1 MFACLYAY
9 LCTIDVQ
16 CPRRPEE
23 GVGSS
28 GNGVTDCYGPLWC
41 SRNPTQVLQENSQC
55 FRLPS
60 HYLSCFTEKW
70 CRSSLEHS
78 VLFALW
84 AWGLSKTEMTMCV
97 PVRAAVFRASS
108 TGMWGGA
115 ECTGRGLGTGPAG
128 WAFHLTD
135 EPHWASSGWP
145 LWRLRYYSL
154 LTRLIPV
161 LSCPQLATS

>member
-1 MFACLYAY
+1 MYSAHGGQKRASDPLEMELQTAMG
-9 LCTIDVQ
+9 LCGVPGIQ
-16 CPRRPEE
+16 PRSFRRT
-23 GVGSS
+23 VSAS
-28 GNGVTDCYGPLWC
+28 DCQAIIY
-41 SRNPTQVLQENSQC
+41 
-55 FRLPS
+55 
-60 HYLSCFTEKW
+60 
-70 CRSSLEHS
+70 HS

-97 PVRAAVFRASS
+97 PVRAAVFHASS

>member
-1 MFACLYAY
+1 MYSAHGGQKRASDPLEMELQTAMG
-9 LCTIDVQ
+9 LCGVPGIQ
-16 CPRRPEE
+16 PRSFRRT
-23 GVGSS
+23 VSAS
-28 GNGVTDCYGPLWC
+28 DCQAISPGH
-41 SRNPTQVLQENSQC
+41 
-55 FRLPS
+55 